1 MPFFSTFSGSF
12 TSGRRRRHGNQP
24 TFESL
29 GDGSIKPH
37 HDADVVVHLQPNED
51 RRFASH
57 QLITTDPLD
66 DFSLCKFQNWAA
78 PMFMIPVHNT
88 DILDYGGSGNPVSN
102 TPPWKYG
109 GNDSIE
115 GTTQLDWRSKW
126 GRGAIHFGHS
136 SNTRRIELRRW
147 RANIMNTTGHPVVS
161 GLTDDPVVDS
171 VTYTD
176 HAWNTENSLTQ
187 NATWRLAAQDY
198 SDLDENDNS
207 CIWKFGNSAT
217 ASASTNYP
225 HGTYGDFTWEMWLY
239 RESGATR
246 QSMDIMPGDGYGD
259 QHVIRITHNTNYNYD
274 GGLEIVLDNASTLP
288 EADRYQRYLDS
299 RASILNSGGGPIT
312 TNTWHHLAI
321 TRENG
326 QTVRCFVNGQQQDF
340 TFVNANGQSYNSNTW
355 TFTANVDISGWVL
368 GGVHASTDTTR
379 AFAGYVEDF
388 RMINGKC
395 IYTEDFTPQMHTKSA
410 LARQLPYTGVMQHA
424 NSSSYN
430 YDPSKSVI
438 NPFRDED
445 VVLHLLPGSDEAF
458 ANGFKTVPNVYDDYS
473 KARFSSASLVI
484 WSGVIGDHVGNTA
497 QWTNSMSSDV
507 HYDDESIDSTT
518 DGAFFA
524 SSNAHTHK
532 AVNGMGA
539 SIDLTGDSRLEI
551 GPVNVSSTA
560 NDAGSSL
567 DLTTYNNYNNEPFG
581 GTHGTIIHTWEPISQ
596 SNLPV
601 WYYSHNSSSA
611 LQYGNTNPLFM
622 GNSTTRSSTNYQN
635 GDGWLGDFTIE
646 GWIQVWADQYQN
658 TVIYSDVHYNSDSTS
673 KFALNF
679 ITDQDLVNHTRTGD
693 WRVQFGTGAS
703 DIKYFRY
710 PTIDT
715 EWQTDPDKKPWIHF
729 AITRANNVV
738 RFFQDGY
745 QCNTDGVYTSNQGME
760 WTYTGNVGTTS
771 NMLTFGVDN
780 SSFKLEGFRII
791 NGSALYTYH
800 FKPNRNL
807 ARDRST
813 ASLSYDYNGIVQ
825 PSNNVVDSS
834 GNRVFW
840 SPADEGNLAFWV
852 DASDTSSYED
862 NSGPE
867 YAPYN
872 VGTTR
877 LVSIT
882 DKAGNATITV
892 GTNDESV
899 TFYNPVIRTGSAG
912 LNGMNFFE
920 FGSNQEQHLRT
931 NEFLQAASGNHWAVG
946 VFMWTGVSNT
956 SDSFWSV
963 ENNTVNA
970 TTSKRDYAVSSDY
983 PSNAFFGK
991 LDLDSM
997 TYDKISSTAGN
1008 SIDWT
1013 WVGSNAN
1020 PPEDRLSKY
1029 NWHIITVI
1037 FNKAGNQIAC
1047 RVNGENMFTPVN
1059 DYDNSLTPNLDV
1071 RIFRDRA
1078 NNYMA
1083 GQMAEFFTVADI
1095 PGTIVSNTD
1104 ISNVE
1109 KAEGYLA
1116 HKWTDSS
1123 TTATNILGRLDANH
1137 PYKNSAP

>member
-57 QLITTDPLD
+57 QLITVNALA

-88 DILDYGGSGNPVSN
+88 DILDYGGSGNPVGN
-102 TPPWKYG
+102 TAPWKYG

-147 RANIMNTTGHPVVS
+147 RANVNNSNQLIS
-161 GLTDDPVVDS
+161 GYTDDPVLNG

-326 QTVRCFVNGQQQDF
+326 TTVRCFVNGQQQDF

-368 GGVHASTDTTR
+368 GGVHATTDTTR

-484 WSGVIGDHVGNTA
+484 WSGVIGDHVSNTA
-497 QWTNSMSSDV
+497 QWTNSMNSDV
-507 HYDDESIDSTT
+507 HYDGESIDSTT

-551 GPVNVSSTA
+551 GAVNVSSTA

-567 DLTTYNNYNNEPFG
+567 DLTTYNNYNNEPSG

-679 ITDQDLVNHTRTGD
+679 ITDQDLVNHTQTGN
-693 WRVQFGTGAS
+693 WRVQFGTGAQ

-780 SSFKLEGFRII
+780 SSYKLEGFRII

-825 PSNNVVDSS
+825 PANNVVDSS

-840 SPADEGNLAFWV
+840 SPTDANTAFWI
-852 DASDTSSYED
+852 DASDSSSYTD
-862 NSGPE
+862 DGSAYPSL
-867 YAPYN
+867 
-872 VGTTR
+872 T
-877 LVSIT
+877 SIT

-892 GTNDESV
+892 GGSPRIMTGLGAKN
-899 TFYNPVIRTGSAG
+899 TFSFQP
-912 LNGMNFFE
+912 
-920 FGSNQEQHLRT
+920 NQNEDLTT

-946 VFMWTGVSNT
+946 LFHWDGISD
-956 SDSFWSV
+956 SQDSFWSV

-970 TTSKRDYAVSSDY
+970 TTSKRDYAVSSANN
-983 PSNAFFGK
+983 STFTGE
-991 LDLDSM
+991 LDLDGM
-997 TYDKISSTAGN
+997 TTNRISSSAGN
-1008 SIDWT
+1008 RIVWNNLNLNQY
-1013 WVGSNAN
+1013 WW
-1020 PPEDRLSKY
+1020 Y
-1029 NWHIITVI
+1029 IISVI
-1037 FNKAGNQIAC
+1037 FNKAGNQIAV
-1047 RVNGENMFTPVN
+1047 RVMGENAFTPVN
-1059 DYDNSLTPNLDV
+1059 DYDNSLTPNLSV
-1071 RIFRDRA
+1071 RIMRNRGSER
-1078 NNYMA
+1078 MQ
-1083 GQMAEFFTVADI
+1083 GQVAEFFTVADI
-1095 PGTIVSNTD
+1095 PGTTVGTG

-1116 HKWTDSS
+1116 HKWHSS
-1123 TTATNILGRLDANH
+1123 PGDANDLLGRLSANH

>member
-29 GDGSIKPH
+29 GDGTIKPH
-37 HDADVVVHLQPNED
+37 HDSDVVVHLQPNED

-57 QLITTDPLD
+57 QLITVNALA

-88 DILDYGGSGNPVSN
+88 DILDYGGSGNPVGN
-102 TPPWKYG
+102 TPVWKYG
-109 GNDSIE
+109 GNDSIV

-136 SNTRRIELRRW
+136 SNMRRIELRRW
-147 RANIMNTTGHPVVS
+147 RANVNNSNQLIS
-161 GLTDDPVVDS
+161 GYTDDPLLNN

-217 ASASTNYP
+217 AAASTNYP
-225 HGTYGDFTWEMWLY
+225 NGTYGDFTWEMWIY
-239 RESGATR
+239 RESGHTR
-246 QSMDIMPGDGYGD
+246 QSMDLMPGDGYGD
-259 QHVIRITHNTNYNYD
+259 QHVIRILQNTNYHYD

-288 EADRYQRYLDS
+288 EADRYQRYIDS
-299 RASILNSGGGPIT
+299 RASVGGGYPGGGPIT
-312 TNTWHHLAI
+312 TDTWHHLAI

-326 QTVRCFVNGQQQDF
+326 STVRCFVNGQQQDIS
-340 TFVNANGQSYNSNTW
+340 VYDANTSSYVVSNTW
-355 TFTANVDISGWVL
+355 TFTANVSIDGWVL
-368 GGVHASTDTTR
+368 GGPYGTSDTTR
-379 AFAGYVEDF
+379 AFSGYVEDF

-424 NSSSYN
+424 NSGSYN
-430 YDPSKSVI
+430 YDPSKDVI

-458 ANGFKTVPNVYDDYS
+458 ANGSKTVPNVYDDFS
-473 KARFSSASLVI
+473 KARFSSASLVM
-484 WSGVIGDHVGNTA
+484 WSGVIGDHVSNTA
-497 QWTNSMSSDV
+497 QWSNNMNSDV

-551 GPVNVSSTA
+551 GAINVSSTA
-560 NDAGSSL
+560 NDSGSSL
-567 DLTTYNNYNNEPFG
+567 DLTTYNNYNNDPSG
-581 GTHGTIIHTWEPISQ
+581 ATHGTIIHTWEPISQ
-596 SNLPV
+596 TNLPV

-611 LQYGNTNPLFM
+611 LQYSNTNPLFM

-673 KFALNF
+673 KFALIF
-679 ITDQDLVNHTRTGD
+679 ITDQDLVNHTQTGN
-693 WRVQFGTGAS
+693 WKVQFGTGAQDS
-703 DIKYFRY
+703 KYFQY

-715 EWQTDPDKKPWIHF
+715 EYQTDPDKKTWIHF
-729 AITRANNVV
+729 AITRANNVI

-745 QCNTDGVYTSNQGME
+745 QCNTGGNYVSNQGME
-760 WTYTGNVGTTS
+760 WTYGGNVGTTS

-780 SSFKLEGFRII
+780 SSYKLEGFRII

-800 FKPNRNL
+800 FTPNRNL
-807 ARDRST
+807 ARDKTT

-825 PSNNVVDSS
+825 PANNTVGSS
-834 GNRVFW
+834 GDPLW
-840 SPADEGNLAFWV
+840 SPATDANTAFWV
-852 DASDTSSYED
+852 DASDTSSYTD
-862 NSGPE
+862 DGNSNP
-867 YAPYN
+867 N
-872 VGTTR
+872 LST
-877 LVSIT
+877 IT

-892 GTNDESV
+892 GGTPRIGL
-899 TFYNPVIRTGSAG
+899 YI
-912 LNGMNFFE
+912 LNGKNTFTFE
-920 FGSNQEQHLRT
+920 PNSSEDLTT
-931 NEFLQAASGNHWAVG
+931 NEFMQAASGNHWAVG
-946 VFMWTGVSNT
+946 IFMWDAVNNSK
-956 SDSFWSV
+956 DSLWSV

-970 TTSKRDYAVSSDY
+970 TTSKRDYAVSSNFSGD
-983 PSNAFFGK
+983 AFFGE
-991 LDLDSM
+991 LDLDGM
-997 TYDKISSTAGN
+997 TTNRISSTEGN

-1013 WVGSNAN
+1013 WVGSSD
-1020 PPEDRLSKY
+1020 DRLTKY
-1029 NWHIITVI
+1029 YWHIISVI

-1047 RVNGENMFTPVN
+1047 RVNGQNMFTPVN

-1071 RIFRDRA
+1071 RIFRNRA
-1078 NNYMA
+1078 NEWMGGNL
-1083 GQMAEFFTVADI
+1083 AEFFTVADI
-1095 PGTIVSNTD
+1095 PGTTVGTD

-1116 HKWTDSS
+1116 HKWHDGSSNATDL
-1123 TTATNILGRLDANH
+1123 LGRLDANH
-1137 PYKNSAP
+1137 PYKSSAPQ